1 MTPSAASR
9 IANPLV
15 SVVMPAY
22 NERDTIDEIVRR
34 VLAVPLRIELIVVDD
49 CSTDGT
55 RDLLQ
60 ALQRELGFTLV
71 LQPSNG
77 GKGSALRAGFTRVTG
92 DIVVIQDADLEYDP
106 QQFHRL
112 IKPIVDGEADV
123 VYGSRFAGS
132 ITGMRWQN
140 RLANLILTM
149 TANLLYRAHITDE
162 ATCYKAF
169 RADLLKSMP
178 LKCKR
183 FEFCPEVT
191 ARTCKRGIRIAE
203 VPIDYVGRTALQG
216 KKIRWT
222 DGFAALWTLIKY
234 RFVD

>member
-1 MTPSAASR
+1 
-9 IANPLV
+9 LKL
-15 SVVMPAY
+15 SVIIPCY
-22 NERDTIDEIVRR
+22 NEADYIER
-34 VLAVPLRIELIVVDD
+34 VLDAVKAVDIPKEIIVVDD
-49 CSTDGT
+49 VSTDNTVDIIKRYDT
-55 RDLLQ
+55 RG
-60 ALQRELGFTLV
+60 ELILHV
-71 LQPSNG
+71 SSKNA
-77 GKGSALRAGFTRVTG
+77 GKGAAIRAGLERASG
-92 DIVVIQDADLEYDP
+92 DIIVIQDADLEYDP